1 VLKTVLR
8 PQLEALKAGMTHRE
22 YILAC
27 RNDITLVPEDY
38 ENESYPH
45 PYLEIWML
53 LARYRDPNGP
63 PLLPEPMKSPL
74 DQDAD
79 LMLAFDVLE
88 EIVAELAHE
97 EELREIA
104 RQKAREYFRP

>member
-1 VLKTVLR
+1 MLKTVLR
-8 PQLEALKAGMTHRE
+8 PQLQALKAGMTHRE

-27 RNDITLVPEDY
+27 RDDLSLEPEDY

-53 LARYRDPNGP
+53 LARYRDPTGP
-63 PLLPEPMKSPL
+63 PLLPEPNKSPL

-79 LMLAFDVLE
+79 LMLAFEVLD
-88 EIVAELAHE
+88 EIVGELAHE
-97 EELREIA
+97 DELREIA
-104 RQKAREYFRP
+104 HQKARAYFRA